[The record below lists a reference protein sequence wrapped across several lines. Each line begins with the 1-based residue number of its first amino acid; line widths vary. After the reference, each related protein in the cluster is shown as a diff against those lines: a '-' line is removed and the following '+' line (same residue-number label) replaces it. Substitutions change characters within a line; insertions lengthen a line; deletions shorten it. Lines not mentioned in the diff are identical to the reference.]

1 MVNHNCP
8 YKTFLLEKYIKDYS
22 VDTAKVKNIVEIGA
36 KDCVESLTFAA
47 MFPNSHITAFECNP
61 DLISLCRFNSG
72 MSDRITVVDKM
83 VTDKPENTTFYIPDG
98 EPGMGSM
105 KECLLS
111 GSPVS
116 VETVRMDD
124 YLGDED
130 VDLLWVDVQGAEL
143 DVLNSFGSKLKNVS
157 TIYCEMNLLPMRYYD
172 SSSPSEI
179 TDKLMDF
186 KIDETHL
193 ISKNEV
199 HIILTKMSETY

>member
-22 VDTAKVKNIVEIGA
+22 FDTAEVKNIVEIGA

-47 MFPNSHITAFECNP
+47 MFPNAHITAFECNP
-61 DLISLCRFNSG
+61 DLISLCKFNSG

-105 KECLLS
+105 KECLLP

-124 YLGDED
+124 YLGDE
-130 VDLLWVDVQGAEL
+130 VIDLLWVDVQGAEV
-143 DVLNSFGSKLKNVS
+143 DILNSFGSKLDNVR
-157 TIYCEMNLLPMRYYD
+157 TIYIEVNILPMRYYQ
-172 SSSPSEI
+172 SSTPAGI
-179 TDKLMDF
+179 TRMLQYRTVK
-186 KIDETHL
+186 ETYL
-193 ISKNEV
+193 VSNNEV
-199 HIILTKMSETY
+199 HMILT